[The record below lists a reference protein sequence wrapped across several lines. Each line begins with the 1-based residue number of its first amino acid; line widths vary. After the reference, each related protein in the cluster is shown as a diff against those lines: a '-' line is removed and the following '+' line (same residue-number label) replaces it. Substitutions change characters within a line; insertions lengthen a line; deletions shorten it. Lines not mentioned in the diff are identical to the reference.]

1 MRLTLSGARST
12 FRLNHVTCSVDRDD
26 SSVRCCADSMN
37 RTFRNRTFRYPQF
50 LPATVRSLGSLGS
63 AGCQH
68 PDRDRGSENV
78 LRRRRRIIYDA
89 RESSSPVSD
98 SEAIE
103 KYEENRPGA
112 RERHRTSTVN
122 LSPFKVLAWWDFLS
136 YPESYPSQSR
146 AGVRPH
152 GIGWARMSRLST
164 F

>member
-26 SSVRCCADSMN
+26 SSVRCCADSRN
-37 RTFRNRTFRYPQF
+37 RTLRNRTFRYPQF
-50 LPATVRSLGSLGS
+50 LPATVCSLGSLAS

-68 PDRDRGSENV
+68 PDRDRRAANV

-112 RERHRTSTVN
+112 RERTRTSTIN
-122 LSPFKVLAWWDFLS
+122 LPAIEVLGKWDFSVTQKFTHAHDVLGWDQRDA
-136 YPESYPSQSR
+136 EAHSR
-146 AGVRPH
+146 
-152 GIGWARMSRLST
+152 
-164 F
+164 